1 MNNRERDVNQV
12 LFVTRRFEELKGL
25 RPALVGCVWSVVFGL
40 SLVFDRPGFEGPWLL
55 VSLVAATVAPI
66 GVGIHWIDRHYLAR
80 FGRVQQQT
88 QWSARL
94 VIVSSVVTAVGLQ
107 AGLGL
112 VPFFTWHATRSL
124 WVALRDAP
132 YSVHHVLGTIAG
144 VTASVLALSGG
155 ALGSDR
161 AAVMGFVVLGL
172 GLIPV
177 GLLDHRLLCRTLP
190 GLHRGAAIRA
200 TERR

>member
-1 MNNRERDVNQV
+1 MSDREPDVNQV
-12 LFVTRRFEELKGL
+12 RFVTGRFEELKGL
-25 RPALVGCVWSVVFGL
+25 RSVLVGCVWSLVFGL
-40 SLVFDRPGFEGPWLL
+40 SLALDTPSFESPWFL
-55 VSLVAATVAPI
+55 VSLVAATAAPI
-66 GVGIHWIDRHYLAR
+66 GVGLHRIDGYYLAR

-94 VIVSSVVTAVGLQ
+94 VIVSSVATAVGLQ

-112 VPFFTWHATRSL
+112 VPFFVWHAARSL

-132 YSVHHVLGTIAG
+132 YSAHHVLGTIAG
-144 VTASVLALSGG
+144 ATASVLALSGG
-155 ALGSDR
+155 VPGSDR
-161 AAVMGFVVLGL
+161 AAVIGLVVLGL

-190 GLHRGAAIRA
+190 GLHRGAAIPAR
-200 TERR
+200 EGR